1 MGTKQRP
8 ANRKKGV
15 NPSAALGIIAGIKTY
30 EAITDNK
37 ELTPLEQFFA
47 VGVSAVAGAVVAKI
61 ADSLEHNH
69 PQAESEQQ
77 TIDVQHTE
85 V

>member
-1 MGTKQRP
+1 MGTKHRP
-8 ANRKKGV
+8 TSRKKGV
-15 NPSAALGIIAGIKTY
+15 NHKAAALGIVAGIKTY
-30 EAITDNK
+30 EAITDNN

-47 VGVSAVAGAVVAKI
+47 AGISVVAGSVVAKI

-69 PQAESEQQ
+69 PQ
-77 TIDVQHTE
+77 TIDVEHTE